1 MTAAKF
7 IDATHAMTLSAGRKL
22 TVWEIPAARALYTIE
37 NVNQRGSVKSWE
49 YLLARSQ
56 REISDFLS
64 ATSRSHDSELVQ
76 ELLNPGLPAISPGG
90 KYLALLQGDQLALL
104 DSATGGIVGV
114 LAVKGDLGAAAFHPS
129 GEQLALTLKRPSGG
143 WFTSWNLNDG
153 KVECE
158 FPLPTLGKWL
168 HWCDDSRLLLDNS
181 QLIDTEHEMIV
192 WSYQSPNAI
201 HAAQSPDG
209 RHTALMQQ
217 SAQSQQLSLA
227 AVKLPDATAAAKLG
241 GNISKPAM
249 ILNPGK
255 KITLQLK
262 LTAKPPTNKSFETEV
277 NDRMEKYF
285 IAAGISVEAGQP
297 LTVVISTTNKST
309 GKSIQFR
316 SIGSA
321 GRGTPPTVIPEKL
334 VVCGIAV
341 QRGSK
346 VLWKYESAFN
356 NVKFGLTHI
365 KSGETIQ
372 QHLLDQQ
379 WTSVQAFFSNYE
391 SPVYVFPPEAGK
403 GIGQSAMTAAS
414 N

>member
-1 MTAAKF
+1 
-7 IDATHAMTLSAGRKL
+7 
-22 TVWEIPAARALYTIE
+22 
-37 NVNQRGSVKSWE
+37 
-49 YLLARSQ
+49 
-56 REISDFLS
+56 
-64 ATSRSHDSELVQ
+64 
-76 ELLNPGLPAISPGG
+76 
-90 KYLALLQGDQLALL
+90 
-104 DSATGGIVGV
+104 
-114 LAVKGDLGAAAFHPS
+114 
-129 GEQLALTLKRPSGG
+129 
-143 WFTSWNLNDG
+143 
-153 KVECE
+153 
-158 FPLPTLGKWL
+158 
-168 HWCDDSRLLLDNS
+168 
-181 QLIDTEHEMIV
+181 
-192 WSYQSPNAI
+192 
-201 HAAQSPDG
+201 
-209 RHTALMQQ
+209 MQQ

-285 IAAGISVEAGQP
+285 IAAGISVEDGQP

-309 GKSIQFR
+309 GKSMQFR

-321 GRGTPPTVIPEKL
+321 GRGTPPTVIPKKL

-391 SPVYVFPPEAGK
+391 PPVYVFPPEAGK